1 MTDWSRIPSTLR
13 RFDAKP
19 DAHSPEA
26 VITQITWSCVA
37 HMRSLPA
44 LLGLP
49 GDLTWHLGKQGCG
62 DLSGFAD
69 DTARAHI
76 EIKSSGAAINWGLGC
91 RQRCGGYL
99 SQFHHMAHDEHAL
112 ILTFTHTRRVPKLA
126 AELGLAGLGAR
137 VRVSSFAQLADAIE
151 RALLADGAPQ
161 ADLVASLL
169 DVEDAA

>member
-13 RFDAKP
+13 RFDARP
-19 DAHSPEA
+19 HAHSPEA
-26 VITQITWSCVA
+26 VITQITRSCLV

-76 EIKSSGAAINWGLGC
+76 EIKSNGAAINWGSGC
-91 RQRCGGYL
+91 RHRCGQYL
-99 SQFHHMAHDEHAL
+99 SQFHHMAHEERAV
-112 ILTFTHTRRVPKLA
+112 ILAITHTRRVPKLA
-126 AELGLAGLGAR
+126 AELALAGLGGR
-137 VRVSSFAQLADAIE
+137 VQVSSFARLAHAIE
-151 RALLADGAPQ
+151 QALLTDGSPQ
-161 ADLVASLL
+161 ADLVSSLL